1 MLLMR
6 KSVQLNRYRLIYD
19 IMAPRKILNYQVYRR
34 LVVISTKNISG
45 DVFGGLTAAVVA
57 LPLALAFGVQ
67 SGMGAIAG
75 LYGAIALGIFAALFG
90 GTNTQ
95 ISGPTGPMAVVS
107 AAIVAGEI
115 ALYGSLE
122 AALGTIVATF
132 VLAGV
137 FQIIMG
143 LSRIG
148 QYIRYMP
155 YPVISGFMSGIGL
168 IIIFMQIFPFFGLSS
183 PRTIIDIFIELPTVA
198 DNINYQA
205 VGLTLVT
212 IAIIYLFPKVSKKV
226 PAALVALVGLSI
238 VSAFMGLNVS
248 VIGNI
253 PNGLPDVH
261 IDTFLSMDWH
271 HPMVIIIPALT
282 LAALGA
288 IDSLLTSVVA
298 DNMTKT
304 QHNSNKELIGQGVGN
319 MVAGLIGGLPGGGA
333 TMRTVVNINAG
344 GTSNLS
350 GIVHGLVLLGVLLGA
365 GEYAKMIPLPVLAGI
380 LITVGLGIIDYR
392 GIKHLF
398 RVPRADAVVMLI
410 VLVLTVFVDLLQAV
424 AVGLVMAAL
433 LFMKQMGDLAES
445 KSLTVSLD
453 DFKNNFL
460 TEDEK
465 KVSKAI
471 KHQIYIQHFDGPIFF
486 GFTAHFKKMMQIL
499 PDVSI
504 VIFRM
509 SNVPT
514 IDQSGMYA
522 IEDAILELHRK
533 KMTVIISGIQKQP
546 LDMLKNIRLVP
557 NMIPEEHIFEDFL
570 SAISA
575 LEEEK
580 LDSYVSI
587 EKNQHKILWK

>member
-1 MLLMR
+1 MI
-6 KSVQLNRYRLIYD
+6 NR
-19 IMAPRKILNYQVYRR
+19 N
-34 LVVISTKNISG
+34 NISG
-45 DVFGGLTAAVVA
+45 DLFGGLTAAVVA

-95 ISGPTGPMAVVS
+95 ISGPTGPMAVVA

-115 ALYGSLE
+115 ALYGSLDL
-122 AALGTIVATF
+122 ALGTIVATF

-143 LSRIG
+143 FSGIG

-168 IIIFMQIFPFFGLSS
+168 IIIFMQIFPFLGLTS
-183 PRTIIDIFIELPTVA
+183 PAKIIDILIGLPSVA
-198 DNINYQA
+198 DKINYQA

-212 IAIIYLFPKVSKKV
+212 IAIIYLFPKVTKKV
-226 PAALVALVGLSI
+226 PAALVALIGLTFIS
-238 VSAFMGLNVS
+238 VYMGLHVS

-253 PNGLPDVH
+253 PKGLPDVH
-261 IDTFLSMDWH
+261 IDTLLFVDWQ

-304 QHNSNKELIGQGVGN
+304 QHNSNKELVGQGIGN
-319 MVAGLIGGLPGGGA
+319 MIAGFIGGLPGAGA

-344 GTSNLS
+344 GKGNLS
-350 GIVHGLVLLGVLLGA
+350 GIVHGLVLLVVLLGA
-365 GEYAKMIPLPVLAGI
+365 GDYAKMIPLPVLAGI
-380 LITVGLGIIDYR
+380 LITVGIGIIDYK

-398 RVPRADAVVMLI
+398 RVPRADAVVMII
-410 VLVLTVFVDLLQAV
+410 VLVLTVLVDLLQAV
-424 AVGLVMAAL
+424 GLGLVMAAL
-433 LFMKQMGDLAES
+433 LFMKQMGDFAES
-445 KSLTVSLD
+445 KAVSASLD
-453 DFKNNFL
+453 DFQNNFL
-460 TEDEK
+460 QDDEK
-465 KVSKAI
+465 ELSETM

-486 GFTAHFKKMMQIL
+486 GFTAHFKKMMQTL

-509 SNVPT
+509 CNVPS

-533 KMTVIISGIQKQP
+533 KITVIIAGIQKQP
-546 LDMLKNIRLVP
+546 LDMLKNIQLVP
-557 NMIPEEHIFEDFL
+557 SLIPEEHIFESFL
-570 SAISA
+570 VAMAA
-575 LEEEK
+575 LEEAK

-587 EKNQHKILWK
+587 EKSKHQILWKY

>member
-1 MLLMR
+1 M
-6 KSVQLNRYRLIYD
+6 
-19 IMAPRKILNYQVYRR
+19 
-34 LVVISTKNISG
+34 ISRNNISG

-75 LYGAIALGIFAALFG
+75 LYGAVALGIFAALFG
-90 GTNTQ
+90 GTKTQ
-95 ISGPTGPMAVVS
+95 ISGPTGPMAVVAS
-107 AAIVAGEI
+107 AIVAGEI
-115 ALYGSLE
+115 ALYGSLD

-132 VLAGV
+132 VMAGV

-143 LSRIG
+143 ISGIG

-168 IIIFMQIFPFFGLSS
+168 IIIFMQIFPFLGLSS
-183 PRTIIDIFIELPTVA
+183 PPKIIDIFIELPSVIEK
-198 DNINYQA
+198 INFHA

-212 IAIIYLFPKVSKKV
+212 IAIIYLFPKVTKKM
-226 PAALVALVGLSI
+226 PAALVALIGLTF
-238 VSAFMGLNVS
+238 VSVYMGLHVS

-253 PNGLPDVH
+253 PKGLPDVH
-261 IDTFLSMDWH
+261 MDTLLYVDWQ

-282 LAALGA
+282 LASLGA

-304 QHNSNKELIGQGVGN
+304 QHNSNKELIGQGIGN
-319 MVAGLIGGLPGGGA
+319 MIAGLVGGLPGAGA

-344 GTSNLS
+344 GRSNLS
-350 GIVHGLVLLGVLLGA
+350 GVVHGLALLVVLLGA

-380 LITVGLGIIDYR
+380 LITVGIGIIDYK

-398 RVPRADAVVMLI
+398 RVPRADAVVMII

-424 AVGLVMAAL
+424 AVGLVLAAV
-433 LFMKQMGDLAES
+433 LFMKQMGDFSES
-445 KSLTVSLD
+445 KAVSASLN

-460 TEDEK
+460 QKDEK
-465 KVSKAI
+465 ELSETM

-486 GFTAHFKKMMQIL
+486 GFTAHFKKMMRTL

-509 SNVPT
+509 CNVPT

-522 IEDAILELHRK
+522 IEDAILELHKK
-533 KMTVIISGIQKQP
+533 KMTVIIAGIQKQP

-557 NMIPEEHIFEDFL
+557 SLIPEEHIFENFL
-570 SAISA
+570 IAMAA

-580 LDSYVSI
+580 LDSYVPI
-587 EKNQHKILWK
+587 EKDKHKILWKY